1 VFTFF
6 DTYGVRVS
14 AWYMTNAFA
23 TLTLRSTIS
32 NEILQRIQSEDDIQL
47 VIQTIST
54 FRGW

>member
-1 VFTFF
+1 MFTFF